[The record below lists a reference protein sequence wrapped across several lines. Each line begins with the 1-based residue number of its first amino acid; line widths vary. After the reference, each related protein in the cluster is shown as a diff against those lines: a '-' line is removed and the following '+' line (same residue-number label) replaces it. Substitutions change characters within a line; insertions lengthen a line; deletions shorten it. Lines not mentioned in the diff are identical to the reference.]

1 MLSCIIEDKNQ
12 IEKSL
17 LDKSRRKI
25 VRNIKAYISIAIGIL
40 FCGSVLIG
48 YIPIPKY
55 VIELTCISNLFIGIL
70 LSFTGINMLTKK
82 KKIPS
87 IIYRMWL
94 VTILLVCIVSCVGHF
109 NFHGAFFFL
118 HLINPFVFLVY
129 YMAFIDDTKNI
140 KKVLLTPIPVMV
152 YLIFDYIIGILRGTF
167 VYGIFEVNEMCFATM
182 FLIMCGVYIPLLLIS
197 AITQYINQKIRAIIS
212 VQH

>member
-1 MLSCIIEDKNQ
+1 MN
-12 IEKSL
+12 
-17 LDKSRRKI
+17 KSRRKI

-70 LSFTGINMLTKK
+70 LLFTGINMLTKK
-82 KKIPS
+82 KKIPN
-87 IIYRMWL
+87 IIYHTWL

-109 NFHGAFFFL
+109 NFHDAFFFL
-118 HLINPFVFLVY
+118 HLVNPLVFLGY
-129 YMAFIDDTKNI
+129 YMAFVDDSKNI
-140 KKVLLTPIPVMV
+140 KKVLLAPIPVMV

-167 VYGIFEVNEMCFATM
+167 VYGIFEVKEIGFATM
-182 FLIMCGVYIPLLLIS
+182 FLIMCGVYIPLLIIS

-212 VQH
+212 VRH